1 MLFFRKPWLDVAS
14 NLVLRY
20 GSHIRVPGWIRHA
33 CLWHVLVVLLIVLLV
48 KVLGGRIAKVLCVH
62 RLVRRKRTAVIHL
75 AGQVSELQLCVPPS

>member
-1 MLFFRKPWLDVAS
+1 MLFFRKSWLDVAS

-20 GSHIRVPGWIRHA
+20 GSHIRVPGRIGHA

-48 KVLGGRIAKVLCVH
+48 EVLGGRVAKVVCVH
-62 RLVRRKRTAVIHL
+62 GLVRRKCTAVIHL